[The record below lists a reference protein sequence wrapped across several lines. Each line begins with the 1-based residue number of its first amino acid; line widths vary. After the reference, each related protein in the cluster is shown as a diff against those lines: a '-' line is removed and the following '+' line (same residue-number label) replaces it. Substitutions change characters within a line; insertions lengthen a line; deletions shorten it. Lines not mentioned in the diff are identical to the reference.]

1 MLSMSTSTNHQIPP
15 DDPLSQAYLLVSR
28 AMDERLSVAEE
39 SELTRLEA
47 IYPQELKSFR
57 SQCQQIRTT
66 MRLLP
71 VTPVGSSLFVQ
82 PPADAKSVSSA
93 GAVSTATGSTATGST
108 ATGSTAT
115 GELEIHKPRPFEE
128 PQTRSGAQRLVVG
141 IVTSVL
147 CGVLFLSLNR
157 SPDDAASTPMM
168 AELSPL
174 SSEHSLASD
183 RPFSLET
190 SDEMMVGRIPGA
202 AAPLESPAATAP
214 VMEADMPTLLV
225 ENSGASE
232 DDISIA
238 PLIQSDNWNVVVVKV
253 DGHDR
258 DMAMD
263 RIQAIVKEHGL
274 RLQKSAGQDQ
284 SEWLGVVLT
293 SAVDQNSEVLTAMER
308 DLGEQSPAKGAADS
322 KVAESTS
329 LEIIAAVRESLR
341 YPTRSELH
349 HGRIFVALPTQ
360 QEAKLAIGD
369 RLEESKTQNADVA
382 ASAARAKE
390 DHSLQKRT
398 AKASE
403 LALVKPEAARQ
414 DDKTAAAAN
423 AQQVPAVVTLV
434 VFEFH

>member
-1 MLSMSTSTNHQIPP
+1 MSTSTNHQIPP

-39 SELTRLEA
+39 SELTRLEV

-82 PPADAKSVSSA
+82 PPAGAKSVSSA
-93 GAVSTATGSTATGST
+93 GAVSTAAVSTA
-108 ATGSTAT
+108 AVSTAT

-174 SSEHSLASD
+174 SPEHSLASD

-190 SDEMMVGRIPGA
+190 SDEMMVGRISGA
-202 AAPLESPAATAP
+202 AAPVESPAAAAP

-232 DDISIA
+232 DDSSIA

-258 DMAMD
+258 DMVMD

-360 QEAKLAIGD
+360 QEAKLSLGD
-369 RLEESKTQNADVA
+369 RFEESKIQNADVA
-382 ASAARAKE
+382 ASAARAKD

>member
-1 MLSMSTSTNHQIPP
+1 
-15 DDPLSQAYLLVSR
+15 
-28 AMDERLSVAEE
+28 
-39 SELTRLEA
+39 
-47 IYPQELKSFR
+47 
-57 SQCQQIRTT
+57 

-82 PPADAKSVSSA
+82 PPAGAKSVSSA
-93 GAVSTATGSTATGST
+93 GAVSTATVSAATVSTA
-108 ATGSTAT
+108 AV
-115 GELEIHKPRPFEE
+115 ELEIHKPRPFEE
-128 PQTRSGAQRLVVG
+128 PKARSGAQRLVVG

-174 SSEHSLASD
+174 SSENSLAPD

-202 AAPLESPAATAP
+202 AAPLEFPAAAAP
-214 VMEADMPTLLV
+214 VMEADMPTLLA

-258 DMAMD
+258 DMVMD

-382 ASAARAKE
+382 ASAARAKD

-403 LALVKPEAARQ
+403 LALVKPEVARQ

>member
-1 MLSMSTSTNHQIPP
+1 MSTSTNHQIPP

-57 SQCQQIRTT
+57 SQCQQLRTT

-82 PPADAKSVSSA
+82 PPAGAKSVSSA
-93 GAVSTATGSTATGST
+93 GAVSTATVSAATVSTA
-108 ATGSTAT
+108 AV
-115 GELEIHKPRPFEE
+115 ELEIHKPRPFEE
-128 PQTRSGAQRLVVG
+128 PKARSGAQRLVVG

-190 SDEMMVGRIPGA
+190 SDEMMVGRISGA
-202 AAPLESPAATAP
+202 AAPVESPAAAAP

-232 DDISIA
+232 DDSSIA

-258 DMAMD
+258 DMVMD

-382 ASAARAKE
+382 ASAARAKD

-403 LALVKPEAARQ
+403 LALVKPEVARQ

>member
-1 MLSMSTSTNHQIPP
+1 MSTSTNHQIPP

-93 GAVSTATGSTATGST
+93 GAVSTATVSTATVST
-108 ATGSTAT
+108 AAVSTAAV
-115 GELEIHKPRPFEE
+115 ELEIHKPRPFEE

-174 SSEHSLASD
+174 SSEHSLAPD

-190 SDEMMVGRIPGA
+190 SDEMMVGRIPAA
-202 AAPLESPAATAP
+202 AAPLESPAAAAP

-232 DDISIA
+232 DDSSIA

-360 QEAKLAIGD
+360 QEAKLALGD

-414 DDKTAAAAN
+414 DDKTAATVN
-423 AQQVPAVVTLV
+423 AQQVPTVVTLV

>member
-1 MLSMSTSTNHQIPP
+1 
-15 DDPLSQAYLLVSR
+15 
-28 AMDERLSVAEE
+28 
-39 SELTRLEA
+39 
-47 IYPQELKSFR
+47 
-57 SQCQQIRTT
+57 
-66 MRLLP
+66 
-71 VTPVGSSLFVQ
+71 
-82 PPADAKSVSSA
+82 
-93 GAVSTATGSTATGST
+93 
-108 ATGSTAT
+108 
-115 GELEIHKPRPFEE
+115 
-128 PQTRSGAQRLVVG
+128 
-141 IVTSVL
+141 L

-174 SSEHSLASD
+174 SSEHSLAPD

-190 SDEMMVGRIPGA
+190 SDEMMVGRIPAA
-202 AAPLESPAATAP
+202 AAPLESPAAAAP
-214 VMEADMPTLLV
+214 VMEADMPTLLA
-225 ENSGASE
+225 ENSNASE
-232 DDISIA
+232 DDVSIA

-360 QEAKLAIGD
+360 QVAKLAIGD
-369 RLEESKTQNADVA
+369 RFEESKTQNADVA
-382 ASAARAKE
+382 ASAARSKE

-403 LALVKPEAARQ
+403 LGLVEPEVARQ
-414 DDKTAAAAN
+414 DDKTAAAVN

>member
-1 MLSMSTSTNHQIPP
+1 MSTSTNHQILP

-82 PPADAKSVSSA
+82 PPAGAKSGSTA
-93 GAVSTATGSTATGST
+93 AVSTAAV
-108 ATGSTAT
+108 
-115 GELEIHKPRPFEE
+115 ELEIHKPRPFEE
-128 PQTRSGAQRLVVG
+128 LQTRSGAQRLVVG

-174 SSEHSLASD
+174 SSEHSLAPD

-190 SDEMMVGRIPGA
+190 SDEMMVGRIPAA
-202 AAPLESPAATAP
+202 AAPLESPAAAAP

-232 DDISIA
+232 DDSSIA

-263 RIQAIVKEHGL
+263 RIEAIVKEHGL

-360 QEAKLAIGD
+360 QVAKLSLGD

>member
-1 MLSMSTSTNHQIPP
+1 MSTSTNHQIPP

-93 GAVSTATGSTATGST
+93 GAGST

-128 PQTRSGAQRLVVG
+128 PQTRSDAQRLVVG

-174 SSEHSLASD
+174 SSEHALASD

-190 SDEMMVGRIPGA
+190 SDEMMVGRIPVA
-202 AAPLESPAATAP
+202 AAPLEFPAAAAP
-214 VMEADMPTLLV
+214 VMEADMPTLLA

-258 DMAMD
+258 DMVMD

-403 LALVKPEAARQ
+403 LALVKPEVARQ

>member
-1 MLSMSTSTNHQIPP
+1 MSTSTNHQIPP

-39 SELTRLEA
+39 SELSRLEA

-57 SQCQQIRTT
+57 SQCQQLRTT

-82 PPADAKSVSSA
+82 PPAGAKSVSSA
-93 GAVSTATGSTATGST
+93 GAVSTATVSAATVSTA
-108 ATGSTAT
+108 AV
-115 GELEIHKPRPFEE
+115 ELEIHKPRPFEE
-128 PQTRSGAQRLVVG
+128 PQARSGAQRLVVG

-174 SSEHSLASD
+174 SSENSLAPD

-190 SDEMMVGRIPGA
+190 SDEMMVGRISGA
-202 AAPLESPAATAP
+202 AAPVESPAAAAP

-232 DDISIA
+232 DDSSIA

-258 DMAMD
+258 DMVMD

-382 ASAARAKE
+382 ASAARAKD

-403 LALVKPEAARQ
+403 LALVKPEVARQ

>member
-1 MLSMSTSTNHQIPP
+1 MSTSTNHKIPP

-28 AMDERLSVAEE
+28 VMDERLSVAEE

-93 GAVSTATGSTATGST
+93 GAVSTAAV
-108 ATGSTAT
+108 
-115 GELEIHKPRPFEE
+115 ELEIHKPRPFEE
-128 PQTRSGAQRLVVG
+128 PKTRSGAQRLVVG

-174 SSEHSLASD
+174 SSENSLAPD

-190 SDEMMVGRIPGA
+190 SDEMMVGRISGA

-214 VMEADMPTLLV
+214 VMEADMPTLLA

-293 SAVDQNSEVLTAMER
+293 SAVDQHSEVLTAMER

-360 QEAKLAIGD
+360 QETKLALGD
-369 RLEESKTQNADVA
+369 RFEESKTQNADVA
-382 ASAARAKE
+382 PSAARAKE

-403 LALVKPEAARQ
+403 LALVKPEVARQ
-414 DDKTAAAAN
+414 DDKTAATVN

>member
-1 MLSMSTSTNHQIPP
+1 
-15 DDPLSQAYLLVSR
+15 
-28 AMDERLSVAEE
+28 
-39 SELTRLEA
+39 
-47 IYPQELKSFR
+47 
-57 SQCQQIRTT
+57 
-66 MRLLP
+66 
-71 VTPVGSSLFVQ
+71 
-82 PPADAKSVSSA
+82 
-93 GAVSTATGSTATGST
+93 
-108 ATGSTAT
+108 
-115 GELEIHKPRPFEE
+115 
-128 PQTRSGAQRLVVG
+128 
-141 IVTSVL
+141 
-147 CGVLFLSLNR
+147 
-157 SPDDAASTPMM
+157 MM

-174 SSEHSLASD
+174 SSENSLAPD

-190 SDEMMVGRIPGA
+190 SDEMMVGRIPAA
-202 AAPLESPAATAP
+202 AAPLESPAAAAP
-214 VMEADMPTLLV
+214 VMEADMPTLLA
-225 ENSGASE
+225 ENSNASE
-232 DDISIA
+232 DDVSIA

-360 QEAKLAIGD
+360 QVAKLAIGD
-369 RLEESKTQNADVA
+369 RFEESKTQNADVA

-403 LALVKPEAARQ
+403 LALVKPEVARQ
-414 DDKTAAAAN
+414 DDKTAATVN
-423 AQQVPAVVTLV
+423 AQQVPTVVTLV

>member
-1 MLSMSTSTNHQIPP
+1 MSTSTNHQIPP
-15 DDPLSQAYLLVSR
+15 DDPLSQACLLVSR
-28 AMDERLSVAEE
+28 AMDERLSVAED

-82 PPADAKSVSSA
+82 PPADAKSVSS
-93 GAVSTATGSTATGST
+93 TATGSTATGST
-108 ATGSTAT
+108 ATGSTAAGST
-115 GELEIHKPRPFEE
+115 AAVELEIHKPRPFEE
-128 PQTRSGAQRLVVG
+128 PKTRSGAQRLVVG

-174 SSEHSLASD
+174 SPENSLAPD

-190 SDEMMVGRIPGA
+190 SDEMMVGRISGA
-202 AAPLESPAATAP
+202 AAPVESPAAAAP

-253 DGHDR
+253 DRHDR

-308 DLGEQSPAKGAADS
+308 DLGEQSPAKGAANS

-403 LALVKPEAARQ
+403 LALVKPEVARQ